1 MPVFVYEDDNE
12 EGQKGFK
19 GSGGRQYQ
27 DAIAINGYVNVRAC
41 VHRVGKAYEQTVHGV
56 VAILVLSWTTHATLS
71 PAWVI

>member
-19 GSGGRQYQ
+19 GSGGQCQ

-41 VHRVGKAYEQTVHGV
+41 VHRVGKACEQTVHGV